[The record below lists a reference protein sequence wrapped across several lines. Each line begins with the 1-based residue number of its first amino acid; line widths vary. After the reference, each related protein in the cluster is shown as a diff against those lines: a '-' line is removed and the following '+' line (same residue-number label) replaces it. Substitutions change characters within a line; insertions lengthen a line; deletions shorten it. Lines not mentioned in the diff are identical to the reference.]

1 MHKTLQAY
9 TTGQRERFTDGLNLN
24 RIQLAG
30 YGRYVSHHG
39 VYMER

>member
-9 TTGQRERFTDGLNLN
+9 TTGQTERFTDVLNLN

-30 YGRYVSHHG
+30 YGSYVSPHV